1 MSFREF
7 IKSRV
12 FWKQLGL
19 AMVIGVAVILILIIW
34 LNIYTRHGQSRP
46 TPEIRGLSISEAE
59 HVTGKNR
66 MKLQIIDSVYTT
78 LVPRGCI
85 AEQNPL
91 PGHRVKKGRTIKAT
105 INAFNPE
112 MVAVPDLVGLPRRQ
126 ALSMIETA
134 GLQIG
139 QLNYVPD
146 LTVDFVLKQT
156 IHGREVSPGDSVQK
170 GMVVDL
176 VLGRGLSSQRT
187 TLPRLTGYTLE
198 QARNEILSAS
208 LNLGA
213 FVFDATVLT
222 HDDSL
227 NAFVFKQ
234 NPEYRSEATVQLGS
248 AVYIWLTTDSL
259 KMPSDT
265 LSSDTILM
273 TDDES
278 GTPDTHP
285 SESR

>member
-1 MSFREF
+1 MSVKEF
-7 IKSRV
+7 FKSRL
-12 FWKQLGL
+12 FWKQVGL
-19 AMVIGVAVILILIIW
+19 AMVIGVAIILLLIIW

-59 HVTGKNR
+59 HVAGKNR
-66 MKLQIIDSVYTT
+66 MKLQVIDSVYTT
-78 LVPRGCI
+78 VVPRGCI
-85 AEQNPL
+85 AEQIPV

-112 MVAVPDLVGLPRRQ
+112 MVSVPDLVGLPRRQ
-126 ALSMIETA
+126 ALSIIETA
-134 GLQIG
+134 GLQVG

-187 TLPRLTGYTLE
+187 GLPRLTGSTLE
-198 QARNEILSAS
+198 QARNEILGAS

-213 FVFDATVLT
+213 YVFDGTVLT
-222 HDDSL
+222 TDDSL
-227 NAFVFKQ
+227 RAFVYKQ
-234 NPEYRSEATVQLGS
+234 NPEYRLDATVQLGS

-259 KMPSDT
+259 RIPDESALPDT
-265 LSSDTILM
+265 LM
-273 TDDES
+273 TEDES
-278 GTPDTHP
+278 GPPANAP
-285 SESR
+285 SL

>member
-1 MSFREF
+1 MSVKEF
-7 IKSRV
+7 FKSRL
-12 FWKQLGL
+12 FWKQVGL
-19 AMVIGVAVILILIIW
+19 AMVIGVAIILLLIIW

-59 HVTGKNR
+59 HVAGKNR
-66 MKLQIIDSVYTT
+66 MKLQVIDSVYTT
-78 LVPRGCI
+78 VVPRGCI
-85 AEQNPL
+85 AEQIPV

-112 MVAVPDLVGLPRRQ
+112 MVSVPDLVGLPRRQ
-126 ALSMIETA
+126 ALSIIETA
-134 GLQIG
+134 GLQVG

-187 TLPRLTGYTLE
+187 GLPRLTGSTLE
-198 QARNEILSAS
+198 QARNEILGAS

-213 FVFDATVLT
+213 YVFDGTVLT
-222 HDDSL
+222 TEDSL
-227 NAFVFKQ
+227 RAFVYKQ
-234 NPEYRSEATVQLGS
+234 NPEYRLDATVQLGS

-259 KMPSDT
+259 RIPDESALPDT
-265 LSSDTILM
+265 LM
-273 TDDES
+273 TEDES
-278 GTPDTHP
+278 GPPANAP
-285 SESR
+285 SL

>member
-1 MSFREF
+1 MSVKEF
-7 IKSRV
+7 FKSRI

-19 AMVIGVAVILILIIW
+19 ALVIGVAIILILIIW

-46 TPEIRGLSISEAE
+46 TPEIRGLSIDEAR
-59 HVTGKNR
+59 HVVDKNR

-78 LVPRGCI
+78 LVPRGCV
-85 AEQNPL
+85 AEQTPL

-126 ALSMIETA
+126 ALSIIETS
-134 GLQIG
+134 GLEVG

-156 IHGREVSPGDSVQK
+156 LHGRDVSPGDSVQK
-170 GMVVDL
+170 GMVIDL

-187 TLPRLTGYTLE
+187 PLPLLTGTTLE
-198 QARNEILSAS
+198 QARNEILGAS

-222 HDDSL
+222 AEDSL
-227 NAFVFKQ
+227 NALVYKQ
-234 NPEYRSEATVQLGS
+234 NPEYVRDASVQLGS
-248 AVYIWLTTDSL
+248 AVYIWLTADSL
-259 KMPSDT
+259 KIISLPSAADT
-265 LSSDTILM
+265 LSSGYDSTLQEIELA
-273 TDDES
+273 
-278 GTPDTHP
+278 P
-285 SESR
+285 

>member
-1 MSFREF
+1 MSVKEF
-7 IKSRV
+7 FKSRI

-19 AMVIGVAVILILIIW
+19 ALVIGVAIILILIIW

-46 TPEIRGLSISEAE
+46 TPEVRGLSIEEAR
-59 HVTGKNR
+59 HVVDKNR
-66 MKLQIIDSVYTT
+66 MKLQIIDSVYTAF
-78 LVPRGCI
+78 VPRGCV
-85 AEQNPL
+85 AEQTPL

-126 ALSMIETA
+126 ALSLIATS
-134 GLQIG
+134 GLEVG

-156 IHGREVSPGDSVQK
+156 LHGRDVSPGDSVQK
-170 GMVVDL
+170 GMVIDL

-187 TLPRLTGYTLE
+187 PLPLLTGTTLE
-198 QARNEILSAS
+198 QARNEILGAS

-213 FVFDATVLT
+213 FVFDTTVVT
-222 HDDSL
+222 ADDSL
-227 NAFVFKQ
+227 SALVYKQ
-234 NPEYRSEATVQLGS
+234 NPEYVRDASVQLGS

-259 KMPSDT
+259 KIISLPTAADT
-265 LSSDTILM
+265 TSSGDNSTLQE
-273 TDDES
+273 TELA
-278 GTPDTHP
+278 P
-285 SESR
+285 

>member
-1 MSFREF
+1 MSVREF
-7 IKSRV
+7 FKSRI

-46 TPEIRGLSISEAE
+46 TPEIRGLTISEAE
-59 HVTGKNR
+59 HITGRNR

-85 AEQNPL
+85 AEQTPL
-91 PGHRVKKGRTIKAT
+91 PGHQVKKGRTVMAT

-126 ALSMIETA
+126 ALSLIETA
-134 GLQIG
+134 GLLVG

-187 TLPRLTGYTLE
+187 ALPKVTGYTLE
-198 QARNEILSAS
+198 KARNEILSAS

-213 FVFDATVLT
+213 YVFDATVMT

-234 NPEYRSEATVQLGS
+234 NPEYHSDATVQLGS

-259 KMPSDT
+259 KMPADTVSAGILNTEGETGPAFPGQSDT
-265 LSSDTILM
+265 
-273 TDDES
+273 
-278 GTPDTHP
+278 
-285 SESR
+285 R